1 MTSFL
6 ASCDCGWLRTY
17 SSQAKAEYGLRAH
30 SCAKQL
36 RLAAAAERGRA
47 RRGKV
52 DRTPKPCLH
61 KHAQHVHGTHA
72 TYVLDACRCLPCS
85 SANSAYEKR
94 RARLHA
100 YGRFNDWT
108 DAAPVRTHIE
118 QLLDAGV
125 GLKRIAAVSGCSHG
139 TLSKLIYGGRG
150 RPPSRRV
157 HVRTAGRLLTV
168 TTEQHAPG
176 ARVPALGSSRR
187 VQALI
192 AIGYSASAI
201 ATRLGI
207 HRSNFT
213 YVLYGRRDITVRTRD
228 AIAALYAE
236 LEHTPAVGTDPGTR
250 CSITVARN
258 MAARNGW
265 PVPAAWDDIDD
276 PAETPHADAAGAD
289 ADQAPPPPTTE
300 LECFAEDVE
309 WLADSGLTITEI
321 TGRLK
326 VTEAAAERRLR
337 RVGRS
342 DLWRRIRDRRSPER
356 NVA

>member
-1 MTSFL
+1 MITFC
-6 ASCDCGWLRTY
+6 ASCDCGWSRTH
-17 SSQAKAEYGLRAH
+17 SSQAKADYGLRAH

-47 RRGKV
+47 RRANV
-52 DRTPKPCLH
+52 DRTPKPCQH

-108 DAAPVRTHIE
+108 AAAPVRTHIE
-118 QLLDAGV
+118 QLLAAGV

-139 TLSKLIYGGRG
+139 TLSKLVYGSRG

-157 HVRTAGRLLTV
+157 HVRTAGRVLAV
-168 TTEQHAPG
+168 TAEQHAPG
-176 ARVPALGSSRR
+176 ARVPAMGSTRR

-201 ATRLGI
+201 AARLGV

-213 YVLYGRRDITVRTRD
+213 YVLYGRRDVTLRTRGV
-228 AIAALYAE
+228 IAALYAE

-250 CSITVARN
+250 CSITAARS
-258 MAARNGW
+258 MATRNGW

-276 PAETPHADAAGAD
+276 PAEAPHADAAGAEGCY
-289 ADQAPPPPTTE
+289 QVPSTE

-309 WLADSGLTITEI
+309 WLADSGLTVTEI

-342 DLWRRIRDRRSPER
+342 DLWRRIRDRRSPELS
-356 NVA
+356 VA